1 MGKAWANFLKTVD
14 REKKKLGFEDGEE
27 CFFRG
32 HQEDKWDLTPTLLR
46 NCRERG
52 LKKSEEIRNFESSL
66 FFEFRARA
74 RELHDHAP
82 TEWDILFSMRHHGVN
97 TRLLDWTEVLG
108 VAVFFALR
116 EAFENSQPCVWI
128 LNPYA
133 LNEKSWSIRDLVA
146 PEYLPQGDYDFSD
159 YLVDYT
165 SNAGFDWNEPV
176 ALYPI
181 QRNARLHAQRGF
193 FTIHGEDTRS
203 LDRIAPSLLKRVS
216 LPKDAWK
223 DARLFLQDAGIDE
236 FLMFPDLDGLA
247 RHLHK
252 KRYQVKCF
260 PMQCS

>member
-1 MGKAWANFLKTVD
+1 MVRFCMGNTWAKFLKD
-14 REKKKLGFEDGEE
+14 IDCQKRKLGFEDGEE

-32 HQEDKWDLTPTLLR
+32 HQELDWDLTPTLLR
-46 NCRERG
+46 HCRVEK
-52 LKKSEEIRNFESSL
+52 LKEAEEIRNFEASL

-74 RELHDHAP
+74 RELHDHSP
-82 TEWDILFSMRHHGVN
+82 TEWDILFSMRHHGVA

-116 EAFENSQPCVWI
+116 EANEDSQPCVWI

-133 LNEKSWSIRDLVA
+133 LNEQNWGIRDLVA

-159 YLVDYT
+159 YLIDFT
-165 SNAGFDWNEPV
+165 EDPGFDWDVPV
-176 ALYPI
+176 ALYPL

-203 LDRIAPSLLKRVS
+203 LNKITPPLVKKVS
-216 LPKDAWK
+216 LPKEAWK
-223 DARLFLQDAGIDE
+223 DAWLFLRDAGIDE

-252 KRYQVKCF
+252 KYGVR
-260 PMQCS
+260 

>member
-1 MGKAWANFLKTVD
+1 MGKAWANFLTTVD

-32 HQEDKWDLTPTLLR
+32 HQELVWDLTPTLLR
-46 NCRERG
+46 HCRERK
-52 LKKSEEIRNFESSL
+52 LEKAEEIRDFEASL
-66 FFEFRARA
+66 FFEFQARA
-74 RELHDHAP
+74 RELHEHSP
-82 TEWDILFSMRHHGVN
+82 TEWDILFSMRHHSVA

-116 EAFENSQPCVWI
+116 DVFENSSPCVWI

-133 LNEKSWSIRDLVA
+133 LNEKSWKIRDLVA

-159 YLVDYT
+159 YLIDY
-165 SNAGFDWNEPV
+165 AGDPGFDWDEPV

-193 FTIHGEDTRS
+193 FTIHGNDIRS
-203 LDRIAPSLLKRVS
+203 LDGIFPALVKKVP
-216 LPKDAWK
+216 LPKEAWK

-252 KRYQVKCF
+252 KNNVK
-260 PMQCS
+260 